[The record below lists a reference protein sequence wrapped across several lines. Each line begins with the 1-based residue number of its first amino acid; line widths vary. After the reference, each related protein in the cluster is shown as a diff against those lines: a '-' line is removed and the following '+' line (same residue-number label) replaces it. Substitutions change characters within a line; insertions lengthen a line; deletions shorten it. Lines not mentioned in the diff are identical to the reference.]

1 MSVLHYL
8 EPAYP
13 RSRSDRSNAAP
24 SVLDLVSAT
33 VKKASRNRTVLLI
46 NAEAD
51 RLMLEHPD
59 WQLSL
64 AELRYFIAGLA
75 MRRRVPMQFG

>member
-1 MSVLHYL
+1 MLRYL

-13 RSRSDRSNAAP
+13 RSRRDRSNTGP
-24 SVLDLVSAT
+24 SVLDLVSTT
-33 VKKASRNRTVLLI
+33 VKKASRAGSVLVI

>member
-1 MSVLHYL
+1 
-8 EPAYP
+8 
-13 RSRSDRSNAAP
+13 
-24 SVLDLVSAT
+24 LDLVSAT
-33 VKKASRNRTVLLI
+33 VKKAARNGSVLVI

-59 WQLSL
+59 WQLSI

>member
-1 MSVLHYL
+1 MSMLHFL
-8 EPAYP
+8 EPVYP
-13 RSRSDRSNAAP
+13 RSRPDRSNTAP

-33 VKKASRNRTVLLI
+33 VKKASRNGSVLVI

-51 RLMLEHPD
+51 RLMLEHPH

-75 MRRRVPMQFG
+75 MRRGVPMQFG